1 MDLKIKGQIALVTGA
16 GRGIGRGIA
25 HALGREGCKVVVLDR
40 DMAPAESVANEIRAE
55 GGDAVAMTG
64 DVGDSK
70 AVNAFTARIVEQ
82 FGAIHILVNN
92 AGFSRDAPITEMTD
106 EIWHAVIN
114 TCLTGVFYCSRAVIP
129 TMMKQKY
136 GRIIKIGSRSW
147 MGNLKKANYS
157 SAKAGVIGLTKALAM
172 ELGPHGITVNVIA
185 PGSVDTE
192 RFQATP
198 NYAQAIER
206 AKASVVVGRIGT
218 SEDMARGVLFY
229 AAADANFITGDIMH
243 ITGGRFG

>member
-1 MDLKIKGQIALVTGA
+1 MDLKIKGHVAIVTGA

-25 HALGREGCKVVVLDR
+25 RALGAEGCKVVVLDR
-40 DMAPAESVANEIRAE
+40 DAGPANAVADEIRAA
-55 GGDAVAMTG
+55 GGEAVAMTG

-70 AVNAFTARIVEQ
+70 SVAAFTQAVVDK

-106 EIWHAVIN
+106 QQWQEIIN
-114 TCLTGVFYCSRAVIP
+114 VCLSGVFYCSRAVVP

-136 GRIIKIGSRSW
+136 GRIINIGSRSW

-157 SAKAGVIGLTKALAM
+157 AAKAGVIGLSKALSL

-185 PGSVDTE
+185 PGTVETE
-192 RFQATP
+192 RYKQTP
-198 NYAQAIER
+198 NYAQAVER
-206 AKASVVVGRIGT
+206 AKAGAVVGRLGEP
-218 SEDMARGVLFY
+218 EDTARGVLFY
-229 AAADANFITGDIMH
+229 AAADADYITGDVMYM
-243 ITGGRFG
+243 TGGRFG